1 MATHYQPG
9 FPPDHYLNR
18 ELSWLEFNARV
29 LEEAADPTNPL
40 LERLKFTAIFSSNLD
55 EFFEVRVAGLL
66 QQLYAGIEPQDYGAD
81 GLDPVEQLAQIEAR
95 VHALVAEQHRL
106 LDAEIW
112 PGLSAAGIQ
121 RVSLD
126 SLEPAEREHLDK
138 LFAREIYP
146 ILTPLAIDPG
156 HPFPHV
162 HNKSLNIVL
171 LVENTETGQQLYGVV
186 QVPALLDRVVALPAA
201 EVSGGGGGPERLR
214 FVLLEEIIASHL
226 GDLFGGFKVLAHTV
240 FRVTRNTDLAIN
252 EDEAEDLLQTIEETL
267 RQRILGEAVRLEI
280 LASGDARFAQMLMGA
295 LDLRERDVY
304 RLNGPVDLTALMAL
318 HRGEGFRAL
327 RDEALIPRPSPAFA
341 SGDNPFDVI
350 RNQDVLVHHPYES
363 FGAVVDFIDRAADD
377 PQVLAIKQTL
387 YRTSGASPII
397 SALARA
403 AQNGKQVTALVEL
416 KARFDEENNIVWAR
430 ELEQAGVHV
439 VYGIVGLKTHCKAA
453 LVVRREKSGLRRYVH
468 LATGNYNPTTARTYT
483 DMGLFTANPDFGEDV
498 SEMFNLLTGYSQ
510 RRRWRKLVV
519 APVEL
524 RERVIALIQ
533 RERGHAESGKP
544 ARIIVKMNAL
554 VEVSVIDALYRASQA
569 GVEIDL
575 IIRGTCSLRAGL
587 PGVSDRIRVTSIV
600 DRFLE
605 HSRVF
610 YFANDGN
617 PEVFLAS
624 ADWMPRNFFRRIEVM
639 FPVEDAQLKARICER
654 TLPTILADNV
664 KARVQNPDGSYR
676 RAAPADGEPAV
687 RSQTALHS
695 LARGSAQ
702 VVEPGGRRLFVPV
715 LRGGRNGKEGKRE
728 QRRSTAV
735 PRGRRGA
742 KSGRKVPDEGSS

>member
-1 MATHYQPG
+1 MPSHYQPA

-29 LEEAADPTNPL
+29 LEEAADSTNPQ
-40 LERLKFTAIFSSNLD
+40 LERLKFAAIFSANLD
-55 EFFEVRVAGLL
+55 EFFEVRVAGLQ

-81 GLDPVEQLAQIEAR
+81 GLDPAQQLAQIATR

-106 LDAEIW
+106 LDSEIM
-112 PGLSAAGIQ
+112 PGLAAAGIERMGFDQ
-121 RVSLD
+121 LN
-126 SLEPAEREHLDK
+126 PAEREYLDK

-146 ILTPLAIDPG
+146 VLTPLAIDPG

-171 LVENTETGQQLYGVV
+171 LVENAESGQQLFAVV
-186 QVPALLDRVVALPAA
+186 QVPALLDRVVALPGDG
-201 EVSGGGGGPERLR
+201 STERLR
-214 FVLLEEIIASHL
+214 FVLLEEIIAAHL
-226 GDLFGGFKVLAHTV
+226 GDLFGGFRVLAHTV

-267 RQRILGEAVRLEI
+267 RQRILGDAVRLEI

-295 LDLRERDVY
+295 LDLRENDVY
-304 RLNGPVDLTALMAL
+304 RVNGPVDLTALMAL
-318 HRGEGFRAL
+318 HRGEGFKAL

-350 RNQDVLVHHPYES
+350 RAQDVLVHHPYES
-363 FGAVVDFIDRAADD
+363 FGAVVDFIDRAADV

-416 KARFDEENNIVWAR
+416 KARYDEENNIVWAR

-453 LVVRREKSGLRRYVH
+453 LVVRRERAGLQRYVH
-468 LATGNYNPTTARTYT
+468 LATGNYNPTTARVYT
-483 DMGLFTANPDFGEDV
+483 DVGLFTADPAFGEDV

-510 RRRWRKLVV
+510 SRRWRKLVV

-524 RERVIALIQ
+524 RERVIALID
-533 RERGHAESGKP
+533 RERRHAEAGRP

-575 IIRGTCSLRAGL
+575 IIRGICCLRAGL
-587 PGVSDRIRVTSIV
+587 PGVSERIRVISIV

-610 YFANDGN
+610 YFSNGGS

-624 ADWMPRNFFRRIEVM
+624 ADWMPRNFVRRIEVM
-639 FPVEDAQLKARICER
+639 FPVEQAQAKARIVDR
-654 TLPTILADNV
+654 ILPTILGDNV
-664 KARVQNPDGSYR
+664 KARLQNPDGTYR
-676 RAAPADGEPAV
+676 RATPGEGQATI
-687 RSQTALHS
+687 RSQTVLHS
-695 LARGSAQ
+695 LARGSAH
-702 VVEPGGRRLFVPV
+702 VVDHAGHRLFVPV
-715 LRGGRNGKEGKRE
+715 LRRNGKKGKGE
-728 QRRSTAV
+728 ARRTTAG

-742 KSGRKVPDEGSS
+742 KGGSGRKVPDEGSG

>member
-1 MATHYQPG
+1 MPSNYQPA
-9 FPPDHYLNR
+9 FPRDHYLNR

-40 LERLKFTAIFSSNLD
+40 LERLKFAAIFSANAD
-55 EFFEVRVAGLL
+55 EFFEVRVAGLQ

-81 GLDPVEQLAQIEAR
+81 GLDPAQQLGEIATR

-106 LDAEIW
+106 LDGEIM
-112 PGLSAAGIQ
+112 PGLAAAGIA
-121 RVSLD
+121 RVGYDQLD
-126 SLEPAEREHLDK
+126 AAERDYLDK

-146 ILTPLAIDPG
+146 VLTPLAIDPG

-171 LVENTETGQQLYGVV
+171 LVENEQSGQQLFAVV
-186 QVPALLDRVVALPAA
+186 QVPALLDRVVALP
-201 EVSGGGGGPERLR
+201 GPADRVR
-214 FVLLEEIIASHL
+214 FVLLEEIIAAHL
-226 GDLFGGFKVLAHTV
+226 GDLFGGFRVLAHTV

-295 LDLRERDVY
+295 LDVHENDVY
-304 RLNGPVDLTALMAL
+304 RVNGPVDLTALMAL
-318 HRGEGFRAL
+318 HRGDAFKGL
-327 RDEALIPRPSPAFA
+327 RDEPLIPRPSPAFA
-341 SGDNPFDVI
+341 SGENPFDVI
-350 RNQDVLVHHPYES
+350 RAQDVLVHHPYES
-363 FGAVVDFIDRAADD
+363 FGAMVDFIDRAADD

-387 YRTSGASPII
+387 YRTSGASPIV

-416 KARFDEENNIVWAR
+416 KARYDEENNIVWAR

-453 LVVRREKSGLRRYVH
+453 LVVRRERGGLQRYVH
-468 LATGNYNPTTARTYT
+468 LSTGNYNPTTARVYT
-483 DMGLFTANPDFGEDV
+483 DLALFTADPAFGQDV

-510 RRRWRKLVV
+510 TRRWRKLIV

-524 RERVIALIQ
+524 RERVIALID
-533 RERGHAESGKP
+533 RERRHAEAGRP

-575 IIRGTCSLRAGL
+575 VIRGICCLRAGL
-587 PGVSDRIRVTSIV
+587 PGVSERIRVISIV

-605 HSRVF
+605 HSRLF
-610 YFANDGN
+610 YFSNDGN

-624 ADWMPRNFFRRIEVM
+624 ADWMPRNFVRRIEVM
-639 FPVEDAQLKARICER
+639 FPIEHAQLKARIVDR
-654 TLPTILADNV
+654 ILPTILGDNV
-664 KARVQNPDGSYR
+664 KARLQNPDGAYR
-676 RAAPADGEPAV
+676 RATPGEGQATI
-687 RSQTALHS
+687 RSQTVLHS
-695 LARGSAQ
+695 LARGSAH
-702 VVEPGGRRLFVPV
+702 VVDQAGHRLFVPV
-715 LRGGRNGKEGKRE
+715 LRRNGKKGKGE
-728 QRRSTAV
+728 SRRATAA
-735 PRGRRGA
+735 PRVRRGA
-742 KSGRKVPDEGSS
+742 KGASGRKVPEEGSV